1 MRFLC
6 LHGHGT
12 NSRILETQLELLRTE
27 LPHNWEFEFLDGDQE
42 AVPAKGKAPSISN
55 VDQSHRHAITK

>member
-12 NSRILETQLELLRTE
+12 NSAILEAQLDPIRGQ
-27 LPHNWEFEFLDGDQE
+27 LPSNWEFEFLDGEMD
-42 AVPAKGKAPSISN
+42 ATPATGG
-55 VDQSHRHAITK
+55 TKTDLACDRPD

>member
-12 NSRILETQLELLRTE
+12 NSQILEAQLDPLRAY
-27 LPHNWEFEFLDGDQE
+27 LPGDWEFDFLDGE
-42 AVPAKGKAPSISN
+42 VKCEPSPGESTSLIPFTKVP
-55 VDQSHRHAITK
+55 D

>member
-12 NSRILETQLELLRTE
+12 NSAILEAQLEPIRAH
-27 LPHNWEFEFLDGDQE
+27 LPAHWEFEFLDGE
-42 AVPAKGKAPSISN
+42 MEVPPATGK
-55 VDQSHRHAITK
+55 K

>member
-12 NSRILETQLELLRTE
+12 NSQILKAQLDPLLAR
-27 LPHNWEFEFLDGDQE
+27 LPSDWEFEFLDGE
-42 AVPAKGKAPSISN
+42 MNAEPAPGEYDYTTRRII
-55 VDQSHRHAITK
+55 RTTI

>member
-12 NSRILETQLELLRTE
+12 NSSILEAQLEPIRAY
-27 LPHNWEFEFLDGDQE
+27 LPRNWEFEFLDGEME
-42 AVPAKGKAPSISN
+42 AEPAPGKWF
-55 VDQSHRHAITK
+55 